1 MTHNKFIRLTSANY
15 HSAYK
20 IHVGAQF
27 SPWSEAI
34 FCDCLSGQ
42 YAGFSLEQD
51 NILIGY
57 YMSLFVLDEVT
68 LMDISVAADSRGKGN
83 ARVLIEHLIAQCRA
97 KNITGIWLEVRQSN
111 SVAIELYESSGFVLV
126 EHRKD
131 YYPSAQGHE
140 DAMIMTL
147 TLAETQ

>member
-68 LMDISVAADSRGKGN
+68 LMDISVVADFRDKGN
-83 ARVLIEHLIAQCRA
+83 ARVLIEHLIEQCRA

-131 YYPSAQGHE
+131 YYPSAQGYE